1 MGMRRTEGASKV
13 TGDLVFTEDLPMV
26 GLAHASLVT
35 SYVPSGVVR
44 EVNARA
50 ALAMPGVRSVVT
62 AADLGL
68 GEEGPDAPLAAGRVF
83 HVGQPVAAVIAE
95 TAQAAADAAEAVEVT
110 YDPLPAVT
118 DAADAVGASAP
129 RVLPESAGGSDEAS
143 LHGAATEPAG
153 DAPPQPGN
161 VTSRLEVRRGDA
173 DAAMA
178 AAAVVVAGTYSVP
191 RVHHAFL
198 EPHVVTAA
206 LEPGGAF
213 TVWSPTQG
221 TGAVRDSV
229 AASLGVDPHDV
240 RVVPMPVGGG
250 FGGKIVMLE
259 PLVAHLARSAR
270 CPVRLALTRNQEFLV
285 GRPAPSSGITIELGA
300 ATDGELTALRG
311 EVTFDNGSGTGWHA
325 GITCELLVS
334 TYRVPNVLVVGRE
347 VATHKLPA
355 TSYRAPG
362 APQAY
367 FALESC
373 MDELARRL
381 EMDPIELRLR
391 NACREGDPR
400 GDGSPWPRIGLTE
413 CLERARAHPVYTDA
427 RATGEGV
434 GVAVGSW
441 PGGYGPAAAAC
452 RLERDGT
459 LSVHL
464 GSVDISGSD
473 TGFASLAAETM
484 GVAPDRVR
492 VVKGDAATA
501 PEAPMAAGSSITY
514 SVGPAVV
521 RAVLEARRQIL
532 DIAAARLEASPE
544 DLELEDGGVHVKGA
558 PFRQVTLAEV
568 AQAAGRGHGP
578 VHAVGR
584 AAATGPA
591 PMFTVHVARA
601 SVDDQTGE
609 LRVGRYAAIHDVG
622 RALNRLE
629 VEAQIHGGV
638 VQGLGRALGEEIVH
652 DREGQPRTATFAD
665 YVMPTADLVPEIAV
679 ELVEIP
685 SEQGP
690 LGARGVG
697 EPPVVPVL
705 AAVGN
710 AIRDATG
717 RRLTSV
723 PFEPEALAGDGTAG

>member
-1 MGMRRTEGASKV
+1 MRRTEGASKV
-13 TGDLVFTEDLPMV
+13 TGDLVFTEDLPVV

-35 SYVPSGVVR
+35 SYVPSGAIRAVDAER
-44 EVNARA
+44 ART
-50 ALAMPGVRSVVT
+50 MPGVIAVLT
-62 AADLGL
+62 AADLRL
-68 GEEGPDAPLAAGRVF
+68 GEEGPDAPLANGRVF

-95 TAQAAADAAEAVEVT
+95 TAEAAADAAEAVEVA
-110 YDPLPAVT
+110 YDPLPIVIEVAQ
-118 DAADAVGASAP
+118 AVGDGAP
-129 RVLPESAGGSDEAS
+129 RVLPEAASGSDEAS
-143 LHGAATEPAG
+143 LHGAATGPSAGEDAEQPA
-153 DAPPQPGN
+153 N
-161 VTSRLEVRRGDA
+161 VTSRMEVRRGDA

-178 AAAVVVAGTYSVP
+178 AADVVVGGTYVVA
-191 RVHHAFL
+191 RVHQGFL
-198 EPHVVTAA
+198 EPHVATAA
-206 LEPGGAF
+206 PEPGGGVA
-213 TVWSPTQG
+213 VWSPTQG
-221 TGAVRDSV
+221 TGAVQDSV
-229 AASLGVDPHDV
+229 AMSLKIAPDRV

-259 PLVAHLARSAR
+259 PLVAHLARAVGR
-270 CPVRLALTRNQEFLV
+270 PVRLTLTRNEEFLV

-300 ATDGELTALRG
+300 TRDGELTALRG

-334 TYRVPNVLVVGRE
+334 TYRVPNAHVVGRE

-381 EMDPIELRLR
+381 EIDPIELRLR
-391 NACREGDPR
+391 NASREGDPR

-427 RATGEGV
+427 RADGEGV
-434 GVAVGSW
+434 GVAVGCW

-452 RLERDGT
+452 RLERDGSLT
-459 LSVHL
+459 VHL

-473 TGFASLAAETM
+473 TGFINLAAETM
-484 GVAPDRVR
+484 GVAPEKVR
-492 VVKGDAATA
+492 VIKGDAASA
-501 PEAPMAAGSSITY
+501 PAAPMSAGSAITY

-532 DIAAARLEASPE
+532 DIAAARLEASAE
-544 DLELEDGGVHVKGA
+544 DLEVEEGAVHVKGA
-558 PFRQVTLAEV
+558 PFRQVTFAEV

-578 VHAVGR
+578 VLAVGR
-584 AAATGPA
+584 HAPTAPA

-601 SVDDQTGE
+601 RVDAQTGD
-609 LRVGRYAAIHDVG
+609 LRVGRYAAIHDIG
-622 RALNRLE
+622 HALNRPE
-629 VEAQIHGGV
+629 VEGQIHGGI

-652 DREGQPRTATFAD
+652 DGEGQPRTATFAD
-665 YVMPTADLVPEIAV
+665 YVLPTADQVPPISV
-679 ELVEIP
+679 ELVEVP

-690 LGARGVG
+690 RGARGIG

-705 AAVGN
+705 AAVAN
-710 AIRDATG
+710 AICDATG
-717 RRLTSV
+717 RRLTSA
-723 PFEPEALAGDGTAG
+723 PFQLEAVAGAGD

>member
-1 MGMRRTEGASKV
+1 MRRTEGASKV
-13 TGDLVFTEDLPMV
+13 TGDLVFTEDLPML

-35 SYVPSGVVR
+35 SYLPSG
-44 EVNARA
+44 NIRA
-50 ALAMPGVRSVVT
+50 VDAERALAMPGVIAVLT
-62 AADLGL
+62 AGDLSL
-68 GEEGPDAPLAAGRVF
+68 TEEGPDAPLARDRVF
-83 HVGQPVAAVIAE
+83 HVGQPVAAVVAE
-95 TAQAAADAAEAVEVT
+95 TAQAAEDAAEAVEVT
-110 YDPLPAVT
+110 YDPLPSVT
-118 DAADAVGASAP
+118 EWERAIGDDAP
-129 RVLPESAGGSDEAS
+129 RVLPEAAGASDEAS
-143 LHGAATEPAG
+143 LHGAATASADDG
-153 DAPPQPGN
+153 PPQPGN
-161 VTSRLEVRRGDA
+161 VTSRLEMKRGDA
-173 DAAMA
+173 AAAMA
-178 AAAVVVAGTYSVP
+178 EAAIVVGGTYSMA

-206 LEPGGAF
+206 PEPGGGVA
-213 TVWSPTQG
+213 VWSPTQG
-221 TGAVRDSV
+221 TGAARDTV
-229 AASLGVDPHDV
+229 AMSLGIAPDRV
-240 RVVPMPVGGG
+240 RIVPMPVGGG
-250 FGGKIVMLE
+250 FGGKIVQLE
-259 PLVAHLARSAR
+259 PLVAHLARAVR
-270 CPVRLALTRNQEFLV
+270 RPVRLALSRNQEFLV
-285 GRPAPSSGITIELGA
+285 GRPAPSSGITVELGA
-300 ATDGELTALRG
+300 TAEGDLTALRG

-325 GITCELLVS
+325 GIACELLVS
-334 TYRVPNVLVVGRE
+334 TYRVPNVLVTGRE

-373 MDELARRL
+373 MDDLAHRL
-381 EMDPIELRLR
+381 GMDPIELRLR
-391 NACREGDPR
+391 NASREGDPR

-427 RATGEGV
+427 RTPGEGV

-452 RLERDGT
+452 RLERDGS

-473 TGFASLAAETM
+473 TGFINLAAETM
-484 GVAPDRVR
+484 GVAPERVR
-492 VVKGDAATA
+492 VIKGDAATA
-501 PEAPMAAGSSITY
+501 PASPMSAGSAITY

-521 RAVLEARRQIL
+521 RAVVEARRQIL
-532 DIAAARLEASPE
+532 DIAATHLEASAE
-544 DLELEDGGVHVKGA
+544 DLEIEDGAVHVKGA
-558 PFRQVTLAEV
+558 PFRKVTLAEV
-568 AQAAGRGHGP
+568 ARISGQGHGP

-584 AAATGPA
+584 AAPTAPA

-601 SVDDQTGE
+601 SVDPLTGD
-609 LRVGRYAAIHDVG
+609 LRVGRYAAIHDIG
-622 RALNRLE
+622 HALNRPE

-652 DREGQPRTATFAD
+652 DGEGQPRTATFAD
-665 YVMPTADLVPEIAV
+665 YVMPTADVIPDIAV

-690 LGARGVG
+690 LGARGIG

-710 AIRDATG
+710 AIRDVTG
-717 RRLTSV
+717 RRLTSA
-723 PFEPEALAGDGTAG
+723 PFHLETVAD